1 MRAQTIKL
9 KMGEGDLMVYN
20 IMAPHPIFYGT
31 IYNGYDIRA
40 NYINIGDMI
49 MVECGVHI
57 LYC

>member
-20 IMAPHPIFYGT
+20 IMAPAHPIYYGT
-31 IYNGYDIRA
+31 IYDIRA

-49 MVECGVHI
+49 MVECGVHL